1 MKTTS
6 QERLRIWRRRQ
17 KWKQMRAAKHFQVSP
32 QQYFRWESG
41 QDLSLPG
48 IKLGRLE
55 PFEVCFLLR
64 RRSGLRQEDL
74 AKDLNVCRW
83 WLNQMERGLVDYK
96 PLLSYWNGNA
106 RQR

>member
-1 MKTTS
+1 
-6 QERLRIWRRRQ
+6 
-17 KWKQMRAAKHFQVSP
+17 
-32 QQYFRWESG
+32 
-41 QDLSLPG
+41 
-48 IKLGRLE
+48 
-55 PFEVCFLLR
+55 
-64 RRSGLRQEDL
+64 L